1 MLAKHGAFRCCV
13 GFVRRAKRWWRAH
26 HLECAFFL
34 QEQMYAR
41 QTQRL
46 WKTAARQVPQTGK
59 KIVLCMAWSD
69 KILPETC
76 PVLPIFERFSA
87 HHLGNTS
94 FAPPGIFQHG
104 THSQIFHPRLVLG
117 AALSKSVCQILP
129 MHRWIY
135 GCTERLHGTKQSP
148 PCGIFLSSGDLSLF
162 TKIKAQ
168 LQSSCF
174 FV

>member
-34 QEQMYAR
+34 QEQIYAR
-41 QTQRL
+41 QTQRP

-59 KIVLCMAWSD
+59 KIVLCVDRSY
-69 KILPETC
+69 KTLPETC

-87 HHLGNTS
+87 HHLGNTA
-94 FAPPGIFQHG
+94 FLPCWIFQHSSG
-104 THSQIFHPRLVLG
+104 SQIFHPRLVLG
-117 AALSKSVCQILP
+117 VALSKSVCQILP
-129 MHRWIY
+129 VHRWIY
-135 GCTERLHGTKQSP
+135 GCAERLHVTKQSL
-148 PCGIFLSSGDLSLF
+148 PCGIFLSSGDLLLF

-168 LQSSCF
+168 FSIL
-174 FV
+174 